1 MPLKSTSANR
11 GIGILIHGSK
21 GFFDALDCFLSWSF
35 LFQPLSRR
43 NYRRKPKPVRRHGG
57 PARTDSLK

>member
-21 GFFDALDCFLSWSF
+21 GFFDALDCFLVW
-35 LFQPLSRR
+35 
-43 NYRRKPKPVRRHGG
+43 PVLGFSISAAE
-57 PARTDSLK
+57 PP